1 MANLG
6 DILIR
11 AMKDEYTTL
20 TGETL
25 SLSRLNAEEK
35 RFLGKLY
42 AKYKAGI
49 SYLVFDGFYWEPD
62 SPVPGH
68 AKRLGKPA
76 EKTPLYQVCD
86 DLAKRLGIRQGYLV
100 ESEVVPGRQ
109 SEERKELT
117 TGEVARLAS
126 CSEEAVRKAIR
137 TARLRARRVG
147 KFSLIWDK
155 DAEAFALFRKGARG
169 IASVPRR

>member
-1 MANLG
+1 
-6 DILIR
+6 
-11 AMKDEYTTL
+11 MKNEYTTL
-20 TGETL
+20 AGTTF
-25 SLSRLNAEEK
+25 SLSRLNAEDK
-35 RFLGKLY
+35 RFLAERY
-42 AKYKAGI
+42 AKYKEGI
-49 SYLVFDGFYWEPD
+49 SYLAFENLYDEPN
-62 SPVPGH
+62 SQIFRH
-68 AKRLGKPA
+68 AKRLGKPV
-76 EKTPLYQVCD
+76 EQTPLYQVCD

-155 DAEAFALFRKGARG
+155 DAEAFALSRKGARSSA
-169 IASVPRR
+169 IASRS